1 MTDNDADVAALEKKY
16 ADYLDS
22 DIVKIQYDKDEQ
34 AHTLEPQLLKKNGLA
49 KINDVLGKAFVDEAS
64 AIEHMVK
71 NKAETG
77 LKFFETKV
85 EWSPP
90 DYIARALR

>member
-1 MTDNDADVAALEKKY
+1 MNKIHRVVWNEITATWVAVAEIAKGASNQEY
-16 ADYLDS
+16 HYLGAS
-22 DIVKIQYDKDEQ
+22 TILGPI
-34 AHTLEPQLLKKNGLA
+34 
-49 KINDVLGKAFVDEAS
+49 GKAFADEAS

-71 NKAETG
+71 HKAETG

-90 DYIARALR
+90 DYIARAVISLYSDGD